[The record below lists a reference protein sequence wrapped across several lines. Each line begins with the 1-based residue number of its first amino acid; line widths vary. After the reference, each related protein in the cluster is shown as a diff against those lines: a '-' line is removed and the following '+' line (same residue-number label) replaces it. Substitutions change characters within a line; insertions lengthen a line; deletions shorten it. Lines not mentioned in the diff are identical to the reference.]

1 MATTKAKVK
10 IRRIFQFFL
19 SLILF
24 RNFKILSIMFRIKS
38 TTSPIEAFFLYEC
51 ARDAYGEGAI
61 VEIGS
66 FHGMSTI
73 VMATGSKQ
81 RQREKVYAVDPLLD
95 VTIRSIFTENIKRE
109 KVENY
114 IFPCFMRSEEF
125 AEDFNEPIRLLFI
138 DGCHEYEEVRRD
150 ILLLKDY
157 LIDGGIIAL
166 HDVNLESVCKAVD
179 ECIVNSDE
187 FIVEGRIGYILF
199 ASKIVSKN
207 KALFCR
213 FVRLNKIRSTLK
225 AMLDKTWLKV

>member
-1 MATTKAKVK
+1 MTTTELKVK
-10 IRRIFQFFL
+10 IRRILQFFL

-51 ARDAYGEGAI
+51 TRDGYGEGAI

-95 VTIRSIFTENIKRE
+95 VTIRSFFIENIKRE

-114 IFPCFMRSEEF
+114 IFPCFMRSEKF
-125 AEDFNEPIRLLFI
+125 ADDQKSAKVSPIQI
-138 DGCHEYEEVRRD
+138 
-150 ILLLKDY
+150 
-157 LIDGGIIAL
+157 
-166 HDVNLESVCKAVD
+166 
-179 ECIVNSDE
+179 
-187 FIVEGRIGYILF
+187 
-199 ASKIVSKN
+199 
-207 KALFCR
+207 
-213 FVRLNKIRSTLK
+213 
-225 AMLDKTWLKV
+225 